1 MAGDKSSKKKVSKTK
16 AYVSEW
22 PSTNPSSS
30 SRSIPTKTNEKLQKL
45 VSPHL
50 DSFNFFLTEGL
61 DLAVADMCKV
71 PVELPN
77 QHRMDIWI
85 ENAQIGYPTT
95 ENQITGEQKLLPK
108 RERLQRVVGEIPIMV
123 RSKRCHLSGMA
134 PTDLVK
140 AREEANEMGGYFIC
154 NGNERCVRLLQM
166 PRRHH
171 IMAVRRGAFANRGD
185 LYTELAV
192 FMKCVKRDQSAVT
205 VTVHYLQ
212 DGNATVRFGVKK
224 QEFMIPVGLVLKA
237 LYPLTDREIYERV
250 LRGDHENTYLSA
262 RVELILRE
270 AKKFSLYSRDE
281 ALAYLG
287 KHFRFAMPYVYD
299 NMSNVEVG
307 SKLLDEFLFVHIP
320 KGEKGRTQKVELLC
334 LMLRKLYAFAKGDV
348 PEDNADSVMN
358 HELLLPGHLY
368 LMIMKEKLQES
379 LVAMRANILKET
391 QNKKKAVVMD
401 QVFLRKMWDRTPNIG
416 NAMTYFLNTGNLRS
430 SSGLDLL
437 QIAGYTIV
445 AEKLNYYRYFSHFR
459 SVHRG
464 QFFTEMKTTAVRDD
478 YLQQEVKLARF
489 LASLGMIPTSGYADG
504 ALVVPYSY
512 LPVMMNGKVFGGAPA
527 EVCKRIA
534 EVLRKIKSAKSSEER
549 EANGIVP
556 NLEVCLI
563 LPTRGGP
570 FPGLY
575 LSADAARMSRPVKQ
589 MDTKRIEYIGPMEQV
604 FMDIACTKDDIRPAT
619 THMEIKP
626 TNMLSLVASLTP
638 FSDYNQSPRNM
649 YQCQMA
655 KQTMGTPAHSI
666 VHRSDNKMYRIQS
679 PQIPIVQNER
689 LREYQLDEYPLGT
702 NAVVAVISYT
712 GFDMEDAMILNKSSY
727 ERGFAHASV
736 YKQLTVDISSGGK
749 QGSSTSKKY
758 FSNIKTDGSGEYC
771 STKLDR
777 DGFPHIGQVV
787 NHGDPIA
794 SWIDETT
801 GLPSFQKHK
810 ETEPA
815 IIEQVNMIGNS
826 SQASEFTKAS
836 IKLRFCRNPTIGDKF
851 SSRHGQKGVMS
862 ILWPQAD
869 MPFSESGISP
879 DIIINPHAFPSRMTI
894 GMLIESMAAKTGA
907 LKGKYMDA
915 TPFKFSE
922 KDRVIDYFG
931 SQLKEHGYNYM
942 GSEPLY
948 SGISGTIMQADI
960 YIGVVY
966 YQRLRHMVS
975 DKSQVRAT
983 GPMNSLTRQPV
994 KGRKKG
1000 GGIRLGEMERD
1011 SLLAHGCAF
1020 LLQDRLLNCS
1030 DKHIATVCTNCGSLL
1045 SNATQ
1050 RSTVETAGQGEIA
1063 VAMKSKTQCRGHPY
1077 QGMSITVS
1085 SASSSPSSS
1094 ARSSPLST
1102 SSPSNTRRQQY
1113 HTSPAAGGYLQR
1125 TAISNAYN
1133 SGGSRSE
1140 DAETASTT
1148 SDGYHGERPSSPAHK
1163 LSALGNSGNADGE
1176 SSTPGA
1182 YGSHVFSF
1190 DHVYDQQCT
1199 QSTVYENTAKAVV
1212 ESSLEG
1218 YNATIFAYGQT
1229 GTGKTYT
1236 MEGFNSGSG
1245 SVEERGIIPRA
1256 IEQIFCHIQAN
1267 VSARC
1272 RFLVRASYLQIY
1284 NESISDLLKPERSN
1298 LTIREDRR
1306 RGVFVEGL
1314 SEWVV
1319 RSPEEIYGLMERGG
1333 AMRATGST
1341 KMNELSSQEF
1351 MALVNAYQA
1360 RHGNAPANG
1369 KVPNGANGNA
1379 AALHPKLEAMVR
1391 QSFKVG
1397 KLNLVDL
1404 AGSERVRLSGATG
1417 QRLEESKKINQ
1428 SLSALGNVIS
1438 ALTDSRGRQH
1448 IPYRDS
1454 KLTRILED
1462 SLGGNCKTTM
1472 MAMVSPA
1479 LEAMTESLSTLK
1491 FANRAK
1497 HIKNEARVN
1506 EDLDQKSLLRKYER
1520 ELKRLRAELEERS
1533 RNVVDKRRLLELDEQ
1548 RRRAEEDKMAAIR
1561 ALEERSREF
1570 MLEKE
1575 EKKRLEQ
1582 RISALTS
1589 QMMMSNQRRLTPSG
1603 LSGAD
1608 GEKLNVEDPLIR
1620 DAIKEHQDRIRQE
1633 YECRLADLEKERETI
1648 EEEKAQVDRYKQLL
1662 LKQRDI
1668 MIALTQRLNERDEQ
1682 ITALQDELDA
1692 YDRHQKELE
1701 EKLDEKTAHLI
1712 HLQRVAMEHNAS
1724 SPGKTDAELL
1734 KALGDWG
1741 GGATQAKMT
1750 PMSANSAVSEPPAEL
1765 LITHKQFRPHP
1776 VDPVIINDNNYSNN
1790 NIGNSGNGLLSAE
1803 EKIQELRALVDAQTA
1818 EHQRMAKELEDIKS
1832 EKVSVEF
1839 QMREK
1844 LLANLQRQLE
1854 KLMLENQQ
1862 LQTRAASDDQTQLQA
1877 RCETLVKERRAVQT
1891 IMEHKIKAL
1900 VTAIGEASDAT
1911 LQTAGGA
1918 EKLGEPA
1925 KWLAREI
1932 NALQRLV
1939 NASIVA
1945 LRNADAGNSGKPTK
1959 ESSSSQPTPT
1969 TVPAASAAIEKNLTP
1984 LGRWLRLYWC
1994 PAC

>member
-95 ENQITGEQKLLPK
+95 ENQITGEQKLLPSEC
-108 RERLQRVVGEIPIMV
+108 RQRGVSYTAPLVVTLARSFGGSQNVERLQRVVGEIPIMV
-123 RSKRCHLSGMA
+123 RSKRCHLNGMA

-391 QNKKKAVVMD
+391 QSKKKAVVMD

-464 QFFTEMKTTAVRDD
+464 QFFTEMKTTAVRKLLPDSWGFLCPVHTPDGSPCGLLNHLAVECELVCHPAFKADD

-549 EANGIVP
+549 ETNGIVP

-1063 VAMKSKTQCRGHPY
+1063 VAMKSKTQWYC
-1077 QGMSITVS
+1077 TVCQ
-1085 SASSSPSSS
+1085 
-1094 ARSSPLST
+1094 T
-1102 SSPSNTRRQQY
+1102 
-1113 HTSPAAGGYLQR
+1113 
-1125 TAISNAYN
+1125 
-1133 SGGSRSE
+1133 
-1140 DAETASTT
+1140 
-1148 SDGYHGERPSSPAHK
+1148 
-1163 LSALGNSGNADGE
+1163 GE
-1176 SSTPGA
+1176 SCEPVA
-1182 YGSHVFSF
+1182 MPYVF
-1190 DHVYDQQCT
+1190 
-1199 QSTVYENTAKAVV
+1199 
-1212 ESSLEG
+1212 
-1218 YNATIFAYGQT
+1218 
-1229 GTGKTYT
+1229 
-1236 MEGFNSGSG
+1236 
-1245 SVEERGIIPRA
+1245 R
-1256 IEQIFCHIQAN
+1256 
-1267 VSARC
+1267 
-1272 RFLVRASYLQIY
+1272 YL
-1284 NESISDLLKPERSN
+1284 
-1298 LTIREDRR
+1298 
-1306 RGVFVEGL
+1306 
-1314 SEWVV
+1314 
-1319 RSPEEIYGLMERGG
+1319 
-1333 AMRATGST
+1333 A
-1341 KMNELSSQEF
+1341 NEL
-1351 MALVNAYQA
+1351 
-1360 RHGNAPANG
+1360 
-1369 KVPNGANGNA
+1369 A
-1379 AALHPKLEAMVR
+1379 AMNIKM
-1391 QSFKVG
+1391 
-1397 KLNLVDL
+1397 
-1404 AGSERVRLSGATG
+1404 
-1417 QRLEESKKINQ
+1417 
-1428 SLSALGNVIS
+1428 SL
-1438 ALTDSRGRQH
+1438 
-1448 IPYRDS
+1448 
-1454 KLTRILED
+1454 
-1462 SLGGNCKTTM
+1462 
-1472 MAMVSPA
+1472 
-1479 LEAMTESLSTLK
+1479 TLK
-1491 FANRAK
+1491 
-1497 HIKNEARVN
+1497 
-1506 EDLDQKSLLRKYER
+1506 
-1520 ELKRLRAELEERS
+1520 
-1533 RNVVDKRRLLELDEQ
+1533 
-1548 RRRAEEDKMAAIR
+1548 
-1561 ALEERSREF
+1561 
-1570 MLEKE
+1570 
-1575 EKKRLEQ
+1575 
-1582 RISALTS
+1582 
-1589 QMMMSNQRRLTPSG
+1589 G
-1603 LSGAD
+1603 
-1608 GEKLNVEDPLIR
+1608 
-1620 DAIKEHQDRIRQE
+1620 
-1633 YECRLADLEKERETI
+1633 C
-1648 EEEKAQVDRYKQLL
+1648 
-1662 LKQRDI
+1662 
-1668 MIALTQRLNERDEQ
+1668 
-1682 ITALQDELDA
+1682 
-1692 YDRHQKELE
+1692 
-1701 EKLDEKTAHLI
+1701 
-1712 HLQRVAMEHNAS
+1712 
-1724 SPGKTDAELL
+1724 
-1734 KALGDWG
+1734 
-1741 GGATQAKMT
+1741 
-1750 PMSANSAVSEPPAEL
+1750 
-1765 LITHKQFRPHP
+1765 
-1776 VDPVIINDNNYSNN
+1776 
-1790 NIGNSGNGLLSAE
+1790 
-1803 EKIQELRALVDAQTA
+1803 
-1818 EHQRMAKELEDIKS
+1818 
-1832 EKVSVEF
+1832 
-1839 QMREK
+1839 
-1844 LLANLQRQLE
+1844 
-1854 KLMLENQQ
+1854 
-1862 LQTRAASDDQTQLQA
+1862 
-1877 RCETLVKERRAVQT
+1877 
-1891 IMEHKIKAL
+1891 
-1900 VTAIGEASDAT
+1900 
-1911 LQTAGGA
+1911 
-1918 EKLGEPA
+1918 
-1925 KWLAREI
+1925 
-1932 NALQRLV
+1932 
-1939 NASIVA
+1939 
-1945 LRNADAGNSGKPTK
+1945 
-1959 ESSSSQPTPT
+1959 
-1969 TVPAASAAIEKNLTP
+1969 
-1984 LGRWLRLYWC
+1984 
-1994 PAC
+1994 

>member
-1 MAGDKSSKKKVSKTK
+1 MAGDKSSKKVGKTK
-16 AYVSEW
+16 TYVNEW

-30 SRSIPTKTNEKLQKL
+30 SRSVPAKTNAKLQKL

-61 DLAVADMCKV
+61 DLAVSDMSKV

-77 QHRMDIWI
+77 QHRMDLWI

-95 ENQITGEQKLLPK
+95 ENQITGEQKLLPSEC
-108 RERLQRVVGEIPIMV
+108 RQRGVSYTAPLVVTLARSFGDSQNVERIQRVVGEIPIMV
-123 RSKRCHLSGMA
+123 RSKRCHLNGMS
-134 PTDLVK
+134 PNELVK

-224 QEFMIPVGLVLKA
+224 QEFMIPVGLMLKA

-287 KHFRFAMPYVYD
+287 KHFRFAMPYVYE

-307 SKLLDEFLFVHIP
+307 NKLLDDFLFVHIP

-379 LVAMRANILKET
+379 LLAMRANIMKET

-437 QIAGYTIV
+437 QVAGYTIV

-464 QFFTEMKTTAVRDD
+464 
-478 YLQQEVKLARF
+478 
-489 LASLGMIPTSGYADG
+489 YADG
-504 ALVVPYSY
+504 ALIVPYSY
-512 LPVMMNGKVFGGAPA
+512 LPVMLNGKVLGGAPT

-534 EVLRKIKSAKSSEER
+534 DVLRKIKSADNSEER
-549 EANGIVP
+549 EVNGIVP

-575 LSADAARMSRPVKQ
+575 LSADAARMSRPVMQ

-736 YKQLTVDISSGGK
+736 YKQITVDIGSSGK

-758 FSNIKTDGSGEYC
+758 FSNVKTDGSGEFC

-815 IIEQVNMIGNS
+815 IIEQINMIGSS
-826 SQASEFTKAS
+826 SQASEFNKAS

-915 TPFKFSE
+915 TPFQFSE

-948 SGISGTIMQADI
+948 SGISGTVMQADI

-1020 LLQDRLLNCS
+1020 LVQDRLMNCS
-1030 DKHIATVCTNCGSLL
+1030 DKHIATVCTKCGSLL

-1063 VAMKSKTQCRGHPY
+1063 VAMKSKTQWYC
-1077 QGMSITVS
+1077 TV
-1085 SASSSPSSS
+1085 
-1094 ARSSPLST
+1094 
-1102 SSPSNTRRQQY
+1102 
-1113 HTSPAAGGYLQR
+1113 
-1125 TAISNAYN
+1125 
-1133 SGGSRSE
+1133 
-1140 DAETASTT
+1140 
-1148 SDGYHGERPSSPAHK
+1148 
-1163 LSALGNSGNADGE
+1163 
-1176 SSTPGA
+1176 
-1182 YGSHVFSF
+1182 
-1190 DHVYDQQCT
+1190 C
-1199 QSTVYENTAKAVV
+1199 
-1212 ESSLEG
+1212 
-1218 YNATIFAYGQT
+1218 QT
-1229 GTGKTYT
+1229 G
-1236 MEGFNSGSG
+1236 EGCEPVAMPYVF
-1245 SVEERGIIPRA
+1245 R
-1256 IEQIFCHIQAN
+1256 
-1267 VSARC
+1267 
-1272 RFLVRASYLQIY
+1272 YL
-1284 NESISDLLKPERSN
+1284 
-1298 LTIREDRR
+1298 
-1306 RGVFVEGL
+1306 
-1314 SEWVV
+1314 
-1319 RSPEEIYGLMERGG
+1319 
-1333 AMRATGST
+1333 A
-1341 KMNELSSQEF
+1341 NEL
-1351 MALVNAYQA
+1351 
-1360 RHGNAPANG
+1360 
-1369 KVPNGANGNA
+1369 A
-1379 AALHPKLEAMVR
+1379 AMNIKM
-1391 QSFKVG
+1391 
-1397 KLNLVDL
+1397 
-1404 AGSERVRLSGATG
+1404 
-1417 QRLEESKKINQ
+1417 
-1428 SLSALGNVIS
+1428 SL
-1438 ALTDSRGRQH
+1438 
-1448 IPYRDS
+1448 
-1454 KLTRILED
+1454 
-1462 SLGGNCKTTM
+1462 
-1472 MAMVSPA
+1472 
-1479 LEAMTESLSTLK
+1479 TLK
-1491 FANRAK
+1491 
-1497 HIKNEARVN
+1497 
-1506 EDLDQKSLLRKYER
+1506 
-1520 ELKRLRAELEERS
+1520 
-1533 RNVVDKRRLLELDEQ
+1533 
-1548 RRRAEEDKMAAIR
+1548 
-1561 ALEERSREF
+1561 
-1570 MLEKE
+1570 
-1575 EKKRLEQ
+1575 
-1582 RISALTS
+1582 
-1589 QMMMSNQRRLTPSG
+1589 
-1603 LSGAD
+1603 
-1608 GEKLNVEDPLIR
+1608 
-1620 DAIKEHQDRIRQE
+1620 
-1633 YECRLADLEKERETI
+1633 
-1648 EEEKAQVDRYKQLL
+1648 
-1662 LKQRDI
+1662 
-1668 MIALTQRLNERDEQ
+1668 
-1682 ITALQDELDA
+1682 
-1692 YDRHQKELE
+1692 
-1701 EKLDEKTAHLI
+1701 
-1712 HLQRVAMEHNAS
+1712 
-1724 SPGKTDAELL
+1724 
-1734 KALGDWG
+1734 
-1741 GGATQAKMT
+1741 
-1750 PMSANSAVSEPPAEL
+1750 
-1765 LITHKQFRPHP
+1765 
-1776 VDPVIINDNNYSNN
+1776 
-1790 NIGNSGNGLLSAE
+1790 
-1803 EKIQELRALVDAQTA
+1803 
-1818 EHQRMAKELEDIKS
+1818 
-1832 EKVSVEF
+1832 
-1839 QMREK
+1839 
-1844 LLANLQRQLE
+1844 
-1854 KLMLENQQ
+1854 
-1862 LQTRAASDDQTQLQA
+1862 
-1877 RCETLVKERRAVQT
+1877 
-1891 IMEHKIKAL
+1891 
-1900 VTAIGEASDAT
+1900 
-1911 LQTAGGA
+1911 
-1918 EKLGEPA
+1918 
-1925 KWLAREI
+1925 
-1932 NALQRLV
+1932 
-1939 NASIVA
+1939 
-1945 LRNADAGNSGKPTK
+1945 
-1959 ESSSSQPTPT
+1959 
-1969 TVPAASAAIEKNLTP
+1969 
-1984 LGRWLRLYWC
+1984 
-1994 PAC
+1994 AC